1 MQYLNSPLKG
11 NALAGRKCVLQLKT
25 QARGTSAD
33 AEVSWCEFVVKLFKD
48 TKIIQLVMIFL
59 KMYSFIT
66 DCYEGTGTGDS
77 FP

>member
-1 MQYLNSPLKG
+1 M
-11 NALAGRKCVLQLKT
+11 RRRRDV
-25 QARGTSAD
+25 
-33 AEVSWCEFVVKLFKD
+33 CEFVVKLFKD